1 MHVASGGITLT
12 QQFQCYCSL
21 LDGQPQGGACSRAEK
36 MAASL
41 RHHMPQTANH
51 TQAVQQ
57 FLERLSG
64 KLESCWGVALTAKGG
79 SSSEV
84 VQSESVPIQESDQ
97 NVAVEA
103 SPVQEH
109 SVENAEQD
117 SLVPALA

>member
-1 MHVASGGITLT
+1 
-12 QQFQCYCSL
+12 
-21 LDGQPQGGACSRAEK
+21 

-57 FLERLSG
+57 FVERLSG

-84 VQSESVPIQESDQ
+84 VQSDSVPRQESDQ
-97 NVAVEA
+97 NVSVEA
-103 SPVQEH
+103 SQKPAVQEH

-117 SLVPALA
+117 SLVPTLA